1 LIILKKNCTIYEICN
16 TKIKFKA
23 LIYTLPV
30 HDGAEMQKIMNWFV
44 IWLIAA
50 VKNLLELPYIDK
62 EIRN

>member
-1 LIILKKNCTIYEICN
+1 M
-16 TKIKFKA
+16 FKA
-23 LIYTLPV
+23 LFFTLSV
-30 HDGAEMQKIMNWFV
+30 YDGAEMQKIMNRFV